1 MASITLSQLNVTGSE
16 LFQDSESYLD
26 DLNDASSVAVHGGG
40 YSNSDSSG
48 FGAYGDFG
56 VKYLEYLVG
65 GYAIASIQS
74 IAKSFSHSHSASNSY
89 HH

>member
-26 DLNDASSVAVHGGG
+26 DLNDASSVAVHGG
-40 YSNSDSSG
+40 YSDSHHSG

-65 GYAIASIQS
+65 GYAIASIKS
-74 IAKSFSHSHSASNSY
+74 IAKSFSHSDSASTG
-89 HH
+89 HW

>member
-16 LFQDSESYLD
+16 LFQDSESYLN

-40 YSNSDSSG
+40 SYSGG
-48 FGAYGDFG
+48 FGEYGDFG

-65 GYAIASIQS
+65 GYAIASIKS
-74 IAKSFSHSHSASNSY
+74 IAKSFSHSHSASY
-89 HH
+89 TGV

>member
-40 YSNSDSSG
+40 HYNG
-48 FGAYGDFG
+48 FGEYGDFG

-65 GYAIASIQS
+65 GYAIASIKS
-74 IAKSFSHSHSASNSY
+74 IAKSFSHSHSASY
-89 HH
+89 TGV

>member
-40 YSNSDSSG
+40 HSDSSHSG
-48 FGAYGDFG
+48 LGAYGDFG

-65 GYAIASIQS
+65 GYAIASIKS
-74 IAKSFSHSHSASNSY
+74 IAQSFSHSHSASSAHY
-89 HH
+89 

>member
-40 YSNSDSSG
+40 HYSG
-48 FGAYGDFG
+48 FGEYGDFG

-65 GYAIASIQS
+65 GYAIASIKS
-74 IAKSFSHSHSASNSY
+74 IAKSFSHSDSASTG
-89 HH
+89 HW

>member
-40 YSNSDSSG
+40 SSYNSG
-48 FGAYGDFG
+48 FGEYGDFG

-65 GYAIASIQS
+65 GYAIASIKN
-74 IAKSFSHSHSASNSY
+74 IAQSFSHSYSASTAS